1 MVTLKKL
8 VCKSTH
14 PRFMKIPLYCILT
27 FFQISPTLPLPSPLP
42 ISWRPPLYCIPP
54 FFSNF
59 VQPQPSPCYPLPATS
74 TPTTLFVVLFLW
86 LNGWLCQI
94 MDLHTLSLDT
104 LVPEGYCYVF
114 YATRHQVYWSLTHNV
129 VFLLLLYLISQTQT
143 HTHKDRQYTQG
154 AIDWHTH
161 INIYH
166 LLCANSSYLY

>member
-1 MVTLKKL
+1 M
-8 VCKSTH
+8 TH
-14 PRFMKIPLYCILT
+14 LNVKIISKHTNGNLEKISLQKYTSPFHEDPPILHTHLFSNLSNLTTPSSPPHFMKTSSILHT
-27 FFQISPTLPLPSPLP
+27 
-42 ISWRPPLYCIPP
+42 P

-59 VQPQPSPCYPLPATS
+59 VQPQLSPCYPLPATS

-143 HTHKDRQYTQG
+143 QTHTHTDSALRGQ
-154 AIDWHTH
+154 
-161 INIYH
+161 
-166 LLCANSSYLY
+166 